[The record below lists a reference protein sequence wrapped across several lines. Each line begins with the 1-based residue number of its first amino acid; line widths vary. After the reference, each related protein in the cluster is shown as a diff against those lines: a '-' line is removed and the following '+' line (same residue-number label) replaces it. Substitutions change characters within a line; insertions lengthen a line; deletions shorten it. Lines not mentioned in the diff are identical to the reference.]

1 MKKLLLFFQP
11 KYIKYSSECLI
22 VFVDIEC
29 NIGFLTTTII
39 YEASITLCNY
49 CPHFHATP
57 VLQYYNITCTR
68 MKTTTWCKNN
78 NFLFMGCRIIE
89 CLNLFA

>member
-1 MKKLLLFFQP
+1 MKKLLFSQP
-11 KYIKYSSECLI
+11 KFIKYSECLI

-57 VLQYYNITCTR
+57 VLQLLQYY
-68 MKTTTWCKNN
+68 MHADENN
-78 NFLFMGCRIIE
+78 NLV
-89 CLNLFA
+89 